1 MDGFKNL
8 CINTFKKKIHTHTHT
23 IIIIIIKWTKNTWF
37 TNQIEKYE
45 SYVIVKA
52 LFLLYQHLD

>member
-8 CINTFKKKIHTHTHT
+8 CIEYIKKKKIDTHTHT
-23 IIIIIIKWTKNTWF
+23 IIIVGTKNIWF

-52 LFLLYQHLD
+52 LFLLY

>member
-23 IIIIIIKWTKNTWF
+23 IIIIKWTKNTWF